1 MLRRHLDLLVHACT
15 CRKQECV
22 PNCIKMRELL
32 RHVHECPIKSQ
43 GGCKKCRRVWL
54 LLQYHAKSCKTKD
67 CQVPKC
73 GQIREALRYAIKQ
86 ASKRAGAGVSMVDS
100 IAFLFF
106 RGLLTLTPS
115 PRPPTTTPHH
125 TNSMRQLQQLAM
137 EDRRRQAQNSTIG
150 YRVQPKPKEEEEEG

>member
-1 MLRRHLDLLVHACT
+1 MPIPTVTTNRMLRRHLDLLVHACT
-15 CRKQECV
+15 CRKQAECV

-73 GQIREALRYAIKQ
+73 AQIREALRY
-86 ASKRAGAGVSMVDS
+86 
-100 IAFLFF
+100 
-106 RGLLTLTPS
+106 
-115 PRPPTTTPHH
+115 
-125 TNSMRQLQQLAM
+125 
-137 EDRRRQAQNSTIG
+137 
-150 YRVQPKPKEEEEEG
+150 VQRHVVCLV